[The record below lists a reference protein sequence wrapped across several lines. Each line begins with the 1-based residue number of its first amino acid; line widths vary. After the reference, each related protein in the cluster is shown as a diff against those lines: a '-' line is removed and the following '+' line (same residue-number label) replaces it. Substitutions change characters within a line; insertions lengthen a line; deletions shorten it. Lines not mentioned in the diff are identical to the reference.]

1 MIGTGMH
8 VASGQSLDGLDH
20 IRQSIAQILTTPI
33 GSRCMRRDFGSL
45 LPELIDVPITP
56 ASRLQVMAA
65 TATAVIKWEPRI
77 RPSGVSIAM
86 DTGIE
91 SAARLVVQLTG
102 TLRHGPLSGR
112 SVSVQ
117 IPLGAG

>member
-8 VASGQSLDGLDH
+8 AASGQSLDGIDH

-102 TLRHGPLSGR
+102 TMRNGPLSGR

-117 IPLGAG
+117 IPIGAG

>member
-8 VASGQSLDGLDH
+8 AASGQSLDGIDH

-102 TLRHGPLSGR
+102 TMRNGPLSGR

-117 IPLGAG
+117 IPIGVG